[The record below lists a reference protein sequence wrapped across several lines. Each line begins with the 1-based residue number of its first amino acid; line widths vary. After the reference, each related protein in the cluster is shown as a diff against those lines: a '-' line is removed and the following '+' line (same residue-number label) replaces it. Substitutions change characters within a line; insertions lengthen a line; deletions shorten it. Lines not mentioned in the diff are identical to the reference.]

1 MNDKVTLQ
9 DLAVELAK
17 RHQLEGADA
26 ESFIKMFFTLI
37 EDGLAADKY
46 VKIKGLGAFKLTE
59 VDSRESIDVNT
70 GKRIEIQSY
79 TKVSFTPDAAM
90 KNLINRPFSHFE
102 PVILNEGTTM
112 EAMEAGLQPEEADME
127 DADESEAAGED
138 IEVAE
143 VTEDTEQTSVAEEE
157 QSEPTESAE
166 PEETAA
172 AETVSVAPVV
182 LPTEESAVP
191 VASVD
196 AEPVAETAE
205 SVVSAESE
213 DTEAEKPA
221 EPIETPESLEQTE
234 TLSPESVES
243 QGVAEVEPKSVELM
257 DTPETADK
265 KTDTVI
271 ADESESA
278 EPVVEKTVE
287 TTVLNHTKV
296 PQEQKRPFC
305 YPWCMIAAILLIGV
319 LVGGVACWILMSGR
333 RYIPENIYRKIM
345 AQEEMLGQHTS
356 GEKPAVGFQQPAVDT
371 TLVTAQE
378 TDTVNNPVEQQ
389 ETAVQQT
396 PRIENKEKQQS
407 ETTVIKPVASE
418 KTSVA
423 EKNRQ
428 VGAATTKVETL
439 ADTVEYTITGTKASH
454 TIQPGESM
462 VKLAARFYGNK
473 KLWPYIARYNRE
485 NIKNA
490 NNVPV
495 GTVVKIPE
503 LKPRND

>member
-112 EAMEAGLQPEEADME
+112 EAMEAGLQPEEADTE
-127 DADESEAAGED
+127 DADESEATGED
-138 IEVAE
+138 IEVPE

-157 QSEPTESAE
+157 QSEPTESVE

-182 LPTEESAVP
+182 LPTEEPAIP

-196 AEPVAETAE
+196 AEPVAEATE
-205 SVVSAESE
+205 SVVPVESE
-213 DTEAEKPA
+213 ETRDEKPVG
-221 EPIETPESLEQTE
+221 PIETPESLEQTE

-243 QGVAEVEPKSVELM
+243 QGVAEVVEPM

-265 KTDTVI
+265 ETDTVI

-278 EPVVEKTVE
+278 EPIVEKTVE
-287 TTVLNHTKV
+287 TTVLNHTEV

-345 AQEEMLGQHTS
+345 AQEEMLGQHPS

-389 ETAVQQT
+389 ETVVQQT
-396 PRIENKEKQQS
+396 PRIENKEKRQS

-423 EKNRQ
+423 EKNKQ
-428 VGAATTKVETL
+428 GGAATTKVETL

>member
-112 EAMEAGLQPEEADME
+112 EAMEAGLQPEEADLE

-138 IEVAE
+138 IEVPEA
-143 VTEDTEQTSVAEEE
+143 TGQASAGEEE
-157 QSEPTESAE
+157 QSEQDEPAESEKAIIEEEESA
-166 PEETAA
+166 
-172 AETVSVAPVV
+172 APVA
-182 LPTEESAVP
+182 LPTEEPTVP

-196 AEPVAETAE
+196 AGPVTETAE

-213 DTEAEKPA
+213 DTEVEKPT
-221 EPIETPESLEQTE
+221 EPIETAESLEQTD
-234 TLSPESVES
+234 TLSQGTAEIGPEV
-243 QGVAEVEPKSVELM
+243 VEPM
-257 DTPETADK
+257 NTPEIADEE
-265 KTDTVI
+265 TNAVT
-271 ADESESA
+271 ADESENA
-278 EPVVEKTVE
+278 EPSVEKPVE
-287 TTVLNHTKV
+287 TTVSNPV
-296 PQEQKRPFC
+296 EVSQEQKRPFC

-319 LVGGVACWILMSGR
+319 LVGGAACWILMSGR

-345 AQEEMLGQHTS
+345 AQEEMLEQRSS
-356 GEKPAVGFQQPAVDT
+356 GEKPAAGFQQLAADT
-371 TLVTAQE
+371 TLVAAQE
-378 TDTVNNPVEQQ
+378 TDTLNNPVEQQ
-389 ETAVQQT
+389 ETAIQQT
-396 PRIENKEKQQS
+396 ARIENKIKTES
-407 ETTVIKPVASE
+407 ETTGIKPVAPE
-418 KTSVA
+418 KTSAA
-423 EKNRQ
+423 EKNKQ
-428 VGAATTKVETL
+428 GSTATTKVETL

-490 NNVPV
+490 NNVPI

-503 LKPRND
+503 LKPRNN

>member
-138 IEVAE
+138 SEVPEA
-143 VTEDTEQTSVAEEE
+143 TEQASTGEEE
-157 QSEPTESAE
+157 QSEQDEPAESEKAIIEEEESA
-166 PEETAA
+166 
-172 AETVSVAPVV
+172 APVA
-182 LPTEESAVP
+182 LPTEDPAVP

-196 AEPVAETAE
+196 AGPVTD
-205 SVVSAESE
+205 SAESE

-221 EPIETPESLEQTE
+221 EPIETAKSLEQTE
-234 TLSPESVES
+234 TLSPEPAEP
-243 QGVAEVEPKSVELM
+243 QGTAEIGPEVVEPM
-257 DTPETADK
+257 NTPETGDEETNAV
-265 KTDTVI
+265 T
-271 ADESESA
+271 ADESENA
-278 EPVVEKTVE
+278 EPSVEKPVE
-287 TTVLNHTKV
+287 TTVSNHV
-296 PQEQKRPFC
+296 EVSQEQKRPFC

-319 LVGGVACWILMSGR
+319 LVGGAACWILMSGR

-345 AQEEMLGQHTS
+345 AQEEMLEQRS
-356 GEKPAVGFQQPAVDT
+356 SDEKPAAGFQQLAADT

-389 ETAVQQT
+389 ETAIQQT
-396 PRIENKEKQQS
+396 ARIENKKKTES
-407 ETTVIKPVASE
+407 ETTGIKSVAPE
-418 KTSVA
+418 KTSAA
-423 EKNRQ
+423 EKNKQ
-428 VGAATTKVETL
+428 GSTATTKVETL

-503 LKPRND
+503 LKPRNN

>member
-138 IEVAE
+138 SEVPEVAE
-143 VTEDTEQTSVAEEE
+143 DTKQTSAGEEE
-157 QSEPTESAE
+157 QSESTESAE
-166 PEETAA
+166 PEEAAA
-172 AETVSVAPVV
+172 AETVSVAPIV
-182 LPTEESAVP
+182 LPTEESAIP

-196 AEPVAETAE
+196 AEPVAEATE
-205 SVVSAESE
+205 SVVPVESE
-213 DTEAEKPA
+213 ETRDEKPV
-221 EPIETPESLEQTE
+221 EPIETAESSEQTE
-234 TLSPESVES
+234 TLSSESVES
-243 QGVAEVEPKSVELM
+243 QGVAEVVEPM
-257 DTPETADK
+257 DTPETAVK
-265 KTDTVI
+265 ETDTVI
-271 ADESESA
+271 ADESEST
-278 EPVVEKTVE
+278 ESIVEKTVE
-287 TTVLNHTKV
+287 TTALNHTEV

-345 AQEEMLGQHTS
+345 AQEEMLGQHPS
-356 GEKPAVGFQQPAVDT
+356 GEKPAAGFQQPAADT

-389 ETAVQQT
+389 ETVVQQT

-407 ETTVIKPVASE
+407 ETTVIKPVAPE

-423 EKNRQ
+423 EKNKQ
-428 VGAATTKVETL
+428 GGAATTKVETL

>member
-138 IEVAE
+138 IEVPEA
-143 VTEDTEQTSVAEEE
+143 TEQVSTGEEE
-157 QSEPTESAE
+157 QSEQDEPAE
-166 PEETAA
+166 LEETVAT
-172 AETVSVAPVV
+172 ETISVAPVA
-182 LPTEESAVP
+182 LPTEELAVP

-196 AEPVAETAE
+196 AGPVTETAE

-213 DTEAEKPA
+213 DAEVEKPA
-221 EPIETPESLEQTE
+221 EPIETAESLEQTD
-234 TLSPESVES
+234 TLSQGTAEIGPEV
-243 QGVAEVEPKSVELM
+243 VEPM
-257 DTPETADK
+257 NTPETADEE
-265 KTDTVI
+265 TNAVT
-271 ADESESA
+271 ADESENA
-278 EPVVEKTVE
+278 EPSVEKPVE
-287 TTVLNHTKV
+287 TTVSNHV
-296 PQEQKRPFC
+296 EVSQEQKRPFC

-319 LVGGVACWILMSGR
+319 LVGGAACWILMSGR

-345 AQEEMLGQHTS
+345 AQEEMLEQRSS
-356 GEKPAVGFQQPAVDT
+356 GEKPAAGFQQPAADT

-389 ETAVQQT
+389 ETAIQQT
-396 PRIENKEKQQS
+396 ARIENKKKTES
-407 ETTVIKPVASE
+407 ETTGIKPVAPE
-418 KTSVA
+418 KTSAA
-423 EKNRQ
+423 EKNKQ
-428 VGAATTKVETL
+428 GSTATTKVETL

-503 LKPRND
+503 LKPRNN

>member
-112 EAMEAGLQPEEADME
+112 EAMEAGLQPEEADTE

-138 IEVAE
+138 IEVPE
-143 VTEDTEQTSVAEEE
+143 VAEDTEQTSAGEEE
-157 QSEPTESAE
+157 QSEPAESAE
-166 PEETAA
+166 PEEAAA

-182 LPTEESAVP
+182 LPTEEPAIP

-196 AEPVAETAE
+196 AEPVAEATE
-205 SVVSAESE
+205 SVVSVESE
-213 DTEAEKPA
+213 ETRDEKPVG
-221 EPIETPESLEQTE
+221 PIETAESLEQTE

-243 QGVAEVEPKSVELM
+243 QGVAEVVEPM

-265 KTDTVI
+265 ETDTVI

-278 EPVVEKTVE
+278 EPIVEKTVE
-287 TTVLNHTKV
+287 TTVLNHTEV

-345 AQEEMLGQHTS
+345 AQEEMLGQHPS

-389 ETAVQQT
+389 ETVVQQT
-396 PRIENKEKQQS
+396 PRIENKEKRQS

-423 EKNRQ
+423 EKNKQ
-428 VGAATTKVETL
+428 GGAATTKVETL

>member
-17 RHQLEGADA
+17 CHQLEGADA

-79 TKVSFTPDAAM
+79 TKVSFTPDATM

-112 EAMEAGLQPEEADME
+112 EAMEAGLQPEEVDME

-138 IEVAE
+138 IEVLEA
-143 VTEDTEQTSVAEEE
+143 TGQASTGEEE
-157 QSEPTESAE
+157 QSEQDEPTESE
-166 PEETAA
+166 KTIIEEEESA
-172 AETVSVAPVV
+172 APVV
-182 LPTEESAVP
+182 LPTEE
-191 VASVD
+191 
-196 AEPVAETAE
+196 
-205 SVVSAESE
+205 
-213 DTEAEKPA
+213 PA
-221 EPIETPESLEQTE
+221 EP
-234 TLSPESVES
+234 
-243 QGVAEVEPKSVELM
+243 QGTAEVGPEVVEPM
-257 DTPETADK
+257 NTPETADEE
-265 KTDTVI
+265 TNTVT
-271 ADESESA
+271 ADESENA
-278 EPVVEKTVE
+278 ESSVEKPVE
-287 TTVLNHTKV
+287 TTVSNHV
-296 PQEQKRPFC
+296 EVSQEQKRPFC

-319 LVGGVACWILMSGR
+319 LVGGTACWILMSGR

-345 AQEEMLGQHTS
+345 AQEEMLEQHSSS
-356 GEKPAVGFQQPAVDT
+356 GEKPATGFQQLTADT
-371 TLVTAQE
+371 TLVTAYE
-378 TDTVNNPVEQQ
+378 TDTVNNPVKQQ
-389 ETAVQQT
+389 ETAIQQT
-396 PRIENKEKQQS
+396 PRIENKKKLES
-407 ETTVIKPVASE
+407 ETTGIKPVAPE
-418 KTSVA
+418 KTSAA
-423 EKNRQ
+423 EKNKQ
-428 VGAATTKVETL
+428 GSTATTKVETL

-503 LKPRND
+503 LKPRNN

>member
-138 IEVAE
+138 IEVPEA
-143 VTEDTEQTSVAEEE
+143 TGQASTGEEE
-157 QSEPTESAE
+157 QSEQDEPAESEKAIIEEEESA
-166 PEETAA
+166 
-172 AETVSVAPVV
+172 APVA
-182 LPTEESAVP
+182 LPTEDPAVP

-196 AEPVAETAE
+196 ARPVTDSAE

-213 DTEAEKPA
+213 DTEVEKPA
-221 EPIETPESLEQTE
+221 EPIETAESLEQTD
-234 TLSPESVES
+234 TLSQGTAEIGPEV
-243 QGVAEVEPKSVELM
+243 VEPM
-257 DTPETADK
+257 NTPETADEE
-265 KTDTVI
+265 TNAVT
-271 ADESESA
+271 ADESENA
-278 EPVVEKTVE
+278 EPSVEKPVE
-287 TTVLNHTKV
+287 TTVSNQV
-296 PQEQKRPFC
+296 EVSQEQKRPFC

-319 LVGGVACWILMSGR
+319 LVGGAACWILMSGR

-345 AQEEMLGQHTS
+345 AQEEMLEQRSS
-356 GEKPAVGFQQPAVDT
+356 GEKPAAGFQQPAADT

-389 ETAVQQT
+389 ETAIQSAS
-396 PRIENKEKQQS
+396 RIENKKKTES
-407 ETTVIKPVASE
+407 ETTGIKSVAPE
-418 KTSVA
+418 KTSAA
-423 EKNRQ
+423 EKNKQ
-428 VGAATTKVETL
+428 GSTATTKVETL

-490 NNVPV
+490 NNVPI

-503 LKPRND
+503 LKPRNN

>member
-79 TKVSFTPDAAM
+79 TKVTFTPDAAM

-112 EAMEAGLQPEEADME
+112 EAMEAGLQPEEADLE

-138 IEVAE
+138 SEVPEA
-143 VTEDTEQTSVAEEE
+143 TEQASAGEEE
-157 QSEPTESAE
+157 QSEQDEPAESEKAIIEEEESA
-166 PEETAA
+166 
-172 AETVSVAPVV
+172 APVA
-182 LPTEESAVP
+182 LPTEEPVVP

-196 AEPVAETAE
+196 AGPVTETAE

-221 EPIETPESLEQTE
+221 EPIETAESLEQTD
-234 TLSPESVES
+234 TLSQGTAEIGPEV
-243 QGVAEVEPKSVELM
+243 VEPM
-257 DTPETADK
+257 NTPETADEE
-265 KTDTVI
+265 TNAVT
-271 ADESESA
+271 ADESENA
-278 EPVVEKTVE
+278 EPSVEKPVE
-287 TTVLNHTKV
+287 TTVSNHV
-296 PQEQKRPFC
+296 EVSQEQKRPFC

-319 LVGGVACWILMSGR
+319 LVGGAACWILMSGR

-345 AQEEMLGQHTS
+345 AQEEMLEQRS
-356 GEKPAVGFQQPAVDT
+356 SDEKPAAGFQQLSADT

-389 ETAVQQT
+389 ETAIQQT
-396 PRIENKEKQQS
+396 ARIENKKKTES
-407 ETTVIKPVASE
+407 ETTGIKSVAPE
-418 KTSVA
+418 KTSAA
-423 EKNRQ
+423 EKNKQ
-428 VGAATTKVETL
+428 GSTATTKVETL

-503 LKPRND
+503 LKPRNN

>member
-26 ESFIKMFFTLI
+26 ESFIRMFFTLI

-138 IEVAE
+138 IEVPEA
-143 VTEDTEQTSVAEEE
+143 TGQASTGEEE
-157 QSEPTESAE
+157 QSEQDEPAESEKAIIEEEESA
-166 PEETAA
+166 
-172 AETVSVAPVV
+172 APVA
-182 LPTEESAVP
+182 LPTEEPTVP

-196 AEPVAETAE
+196 AGPVTETAE

-213 DTEAEKPA
+213 DTEVEKPA
-221 EPIETPESLEQTE
+221 EPIETAESLEQTD
-234 TLSPESVES
+234 TLSQGTAEIGPEV
-243 QGVAEVEPKSVELM
+243 VEPM
-257 DTPETADK
+257 NTPETADEE
-265 KTDTVI
+265 TNAVA
-271 ADESESA
+271 ADESENA
-278 EPVVEKTVE
+278 EPSVEKSVE
-287 TTVLNHTKV
+287 TTVSNQV
-296 PQEQKRPFC
+296 EVSQEQKRPFC

-319 LVGGVACWILMSGR
+319 LVGGAACWILMSGR

-345 AQEEMLGQHTS
+345 AQEEMLEQRSS
-356 GEKPAVGFQQPAVDT
+356 GEKPAAGFQQLAADT

-378 TDTVNNPVEQQ
+378 TDTLNNPVEQQ
-389 ETAVQQT
+389 ETAIQQT
-396 PRIENKEKQQS
+396 ARIENKKKTES
-407 ETTVIKPVASE
+407 ETTGIKSVAPE
-418 KTSVA
+418 KTSAA
-423 EKNRQ
+423 EKNKQ
-428 VGAATTKVETL
+428 GSTATTKVETL

-490 NNVPV
+490 NNVPI

-503 LKPRND
+503 LKPRNN

>member
-26 ESFIKMFFTLI
+26 ESFIRMFFTLI

-112 EAMEAGLQPEEADME
+112 EAMEAGLQPEEADLE

-138 IEVAE
+138 IEVPEA
-143 VTEDTEQTSVAEEE
+143 TGQASTGEEE
-157 QSEPTESAE
+157 QSEQDESAE
-166 PEETAA
+166 LEETVAT
-172 AETVSVAPVV
+172 ETISVAPVA
-182 LPTEESAVP
+182 LPTEELAVP

-196 AEPVAETAE
+196 AGPVTETAE

-213 DTEAEKPA
+213 DAEVEKPA
-221 EPIETPESLEQTE
+221 EPIETAESLEQTD
-234 TLSPESVES
+234 TLSQGTAEIGPEV
-243 QGVAEVEPKSVELM
+243 VEPM
-257 DTPETADK
+257 NTPETADEE
-265 KTDTVI
+265 TNAVT
-271 ADESESA
+271 ADESENA
-278 EPVVEKTVE
+278 EPSVEKPVE
-287 TTVLNHTKV
+287 TTVSNQV
-296 PQEQKRPFC
+296 EVSQEQKRPFC

-319 LVGGVACWILMSGR
+319 LVGGAACWILMSGR

-345 AQEEMLGQHTS
+345 AQEEMLEQRSS
-356 GEKPAVGFQQPAVDT
+356 GEKPAAGFQQLAADT

-389 ETAVQQT
+389 ETAIQQT
-396 PRIENKEKQQS
+396 ARIENKKKTES
-407 ETTVIKPVASE
+407 ETTGIKSVAPE
-418 KTSVA
+418 KTSAA
-423 EKNRQ
+423 EKNKQ
-428 VGAATTKVETL
+428 GSTATTKVETL

-503 LKPRND
+503 LKPRNN

>member
-112 EAMEAGLQPEEADME
+112 EAMEAGLQPEEADTE
-127 DADESEAAGED
+127 DADESEATGED
-138 IEVAE
+138 IEVPE
-143 VTEDTEQTSVAEEE
+143 VAEDTEQTSAGKEE
-157 QSEPTESAE
+157 QPGPAESAE
-166 PEETAA
+166 PEETSA
-172 AETVSVAPVV
+172 AETASVAPVV
-182 LPTEESAVP
+182 LPTEEPAIP

-196 AEPVAETAE
+196 AEPVAEATE
-205 SVVSAESE
+205 SVVPVESE
-213 DTEAEKPA
+213 ETRDEKPV
-221 EPIETPESLEQTE
+221 EPIETAESLEQTE

-243 QGVAEVEPKSVELM
+243 QEVAKVEPKSVELM
-257 DTPETADK
+257 DTPEAADK
-265 KTDTVI
+265 ETDTVI
-271 ADESESA
+271 ADESEST

-287 TTVLNHTKV
+287 TTVFHTEV

-345 AQEEMLGQHTS
+345 AQEEMLGQHPS
-356 GEKPAVGFQQPAVDT
+356 GEKSAVGFQQPAADT

-407 ETTVIKPVASE
+407 ETTVIKPVAPE

-423 EKNRQ
+423 EKNKQ
-428 VGAATTKVETL
+428 GGAATTKVETL

>member
-9 DLAVELAK
+9 DLAGELAK

-37 EDGLAADKY
+37 EDGLATDKY

-112 EAMEAGLQPEEADME
+112 EAMEAGLQPEEVDME
-127 DADESEAAGED
+127 DADESEATGED
-138 IEVAE
+138 VEVPE
-143 VTEDTEQTSVAEEE
+143 VTEDTELTSAAEKE
-157 QSEPTESAE
+157 QPEQPESAE
-166 PEETAA
+166 TVAAVEE
-172 AETVSVAPVV
+172 PVV
-182 LPTEESAVP
+182 PVALPTEESVVSDELA
-191 VASVD
+191 D
-196 AEPVAETAE
+196 AEPEAEVAEPL
-205 SVVSAESE
+205 VSAESE
-213 DTEAEKPA
+213 ETEVEQPA
-221 EPIETPESLEQTE
+221 EPVEPSEPIVSQSTEQ
-234 TLSPESVES
+234 VEP
-243 QGVAEVEPKSVELM
+243 QRPKEVEPEAVGLM
-257 DTPETADK
+257 ETA
-265 KTDTVI
+265 I
-271 ADESESA
+271 
-278 EPVVEKTVE
+278 P
-287 TTVLNHTKV
+287 NHTEV
-296 PQEQKRPFC
+296 IEERKRPFC

-319 LVGGVACWILMSGR
+319 LVGGAACWILMSGR

-345 AQEEMLGQHTS
+345 AQEEVLGQHPS
-356 GEKPAVGFQQPAVDT
+356 GEKPAATFQKTAADT
-371 TLVTAQE
+371 TLVTVQD
-378 TDTVNNPVEQQ
+378 TDTVLNPVEKK
-389 ETAVQQT
+389 ETAIQQA
-396 PRIENKEKQQS
+396 PRIENKEKQQPEATVAKS
-407 ETTVIKPVASE
+407 AASQNTPIAKKNETK
-418 KTSVA
+418 
-423 EKNRQ
+423 
-428 VGAATTKVETL
+428 TKVETL

-485 NIKNA
+485 HIKNA

-503 LKPRND
+503 LKPRNN

>member
-112 EAMEAGLQPEEADME
+112 EAMEAGLQPEEADTE
-127 DADESEAAGED
+127 DADESEATGED
-138 IEVAE
+138 IEVPE
-143 VTEDTEQTSVAEEE
+143 VAEDTEQTSAGEEE

-166 PEETAA
+166 PEEVAA
-172 AETVSVAPVV
+172 AETVSVAPIV
-182 LPTEESAVP
+182 LPTEESAIP

-196 AEPVAETAE
+196 AGLVAEAAE
-205 SVVSAESE
+205 SVVPVESE
-213 DTEAEKPA
+213 ETRDEKPVG
-221 EPIETPESLEQTE
+221 PIETPESLEQTE

-243 QGVAEVEPKSVELM
+243 QGVAEVEPKSVKPM

-265 KTDTVI
+265 ETDTVI
-271 ADESESA
+271 ADESESI
-278 EPVVEKTVE
+278 EPIVEKTVE
-287 TTVLNHTKV
+287 TTVLNHTEV

-345 AQEEMLGQHTS
+345 AQEEMLGQHPS

-389 ETAVQQT
+389 ETVVQQT

-423 EKNRQ
+423 EKNKQ
-428 VGAATTKVETL
+428 GGAATTKVETL

>member
-26 ESFIKMFFTLI
+26 ESFIRMFFTLI

-138 IEVAE
+138 IEVPEA
-143 VTEDTEQTSVAEEE
+143 TGQASTGEEE
-157 QSEPTESAE
+157 QSEQDEPAESEKAIIEKEESA
-166 PEETAA
+166 
-172 AETVSVAPVV
+172 APVA
-182 LPTEESAVP
+182 LPTEEPTVP

-196 AEPVAETAE
+196 AGPVTETAE
-205 SVVSAESE
+205 SVVSVESE

-221 EPIETPESLEQTE
+221 EPIETAESLEQTD
-234 TLSPESVES
+234 TLSPEP
-243 QGVAEVEPKSVELM
+243 VEPQGTAEIGPEVVEPM
-257 DTPETADK
+257 NTPETADEE
-265 KTDTVI
+265 TNTVT
-271 ADESESA
+271 ADESENA
-278 EPVVEKTVE
+278 EPTVEKPVE
-287 TTVLNHTKV
+287 TTVSNHV
-296 PQEQKRPFC
+296 EVSQEQKRPFC
-305 YPWCMIAAILLIGV
+305 YPWCMIAASLLIGV
-319 LVGGVACWILMSGR
+319 LVGGAACWILMSGR

-345 AQEEMLGQHTS
+345 AQEEMLEQRSS
-356 GEKPAVGFQQPAVDT
+356 GEKPAAGFQQLAADT

-389 ETAVQQT
+389 ETAIQQT
-396 PRIENKEKQQS
+396 ARIENKKKTES
-407 ETTVIKPVASE
+407 ETTGIKSVAPE

-423 EKNRQ
+423 EKNKQ
-428 VGAATTKVETL
+428 GSTATTKVETL

-503 LKPRND
+503 LKPRNN

>member
-112 EAMEAGLQPEEADME
+112 EAMEAGLQPEEVDME
-127 DADESEAAGED
+127 DADESEAAGEN
-138 IEVAE
+138 IEVLEA
-143 VTEDTEQTSVAEEE
+143 TGQASTGEEE
-157 QSEPTESAE
+157 QSEQDEPTESE
-166 PEETAA
+166 KTIIEEEESA
-172 AETVSVAPVV
+172 APVV
-182 LPTEESAVP
+182 LLTEE
-191 VASVD
+191 
-196 AEPVAETAE
+196 
-205 SVVSAESE
+205 
-213 DTEAEKPA
+213 PA
-221 EPIETPESLEQTE
+221 EP
-234 TLSPESVES
+234 
-243 QGVAEVEPKSVELM
+243 QGTAEVGPEVVEPM
-257 DTPETADK
+257 NTPETADEE
-265 KTDTVI
+265 TNTVI
-271 ADESESA
+271 ADESENA
-278 EPVVEKTVE
+278 EPSVEKPVE
-287 TTVLNHTKV
+287 TTVSNHV
-296 PQEQKRPFC
+296 EVSQEQKRPFC

-319 LVGGVACWILMSGR
+319 LVGGTACWILMSGR

-345 AQEEMLGQHTS
+345 AQEEMLEQHSSS
-356 GEKPAVGFQQPAVDT
+356 GEKPATGFQQLTADT
-371 TLVTAQE
+371 TLVTAYE
-378 TDTVNNPVEQQ
+378 TDTVNNPVKQQ
-389 ETAVQQT
+389 ETAIQQT
-396 PRIENKEKQQS
+396 PRIENKEKTES
-407 ETTVIKPVASE
+407 ETTGIKPVAPE
-418 KTSVA
+418 KTSAA
-423 EKNRQ
+423 EKNKQ
-428 VGAATTKVETL
+428 GSTATTKVETL

-503 LKPRND
+503 LKPRNN

>member
-138 IEVAE
+138 IEVPEA
-143 VTEDTEQTSVAEEE
+143 TEQASAGEEE
-157 QSEPTESAE
+157 QSEQDEPAE
-166 PEETAA
+166 PEETVA
-172 AETVSVAPVV
+172 AETISVAPVV

-196 AEPVAETAE
+196 AGPVTETAE

-221 EPIETPESLEQTE
+221 EPIETAESLEQTE
-234 TLSPESVES
+234 TLSPEPAADP
-243 QGVAEVEPKSVELM
+243 QGAAEVVEPM
-257 DTPETADK
+257 NTPETADEE
-265 KTDTVI
+265 TNAVT
-271 ADESESA
+271 ADESENA
-278 EPVVEKTVE
+278 EPSVEKPVE
-287 TTVLNHTKV
+287 TTVSNHV
-296 PQEQKRPFC
+296 EVSQEQKRPFC

-319 LVGGVACWILMSGR
+319 LVGGAACWILMSGR

-345 AQEEMLGQHTS
+345 AQEEMLEQRSS
-356 GEKPAVGFQQPAVDT
+356 GEKPAAGFQQPAADT

-378 TDTVNNPVEQQ
+378 TDTVNNQVEQQ
-389 ETAVQQT
+389 EIPIQSAS
-396 PRIENKEKQQS
+396 RIENKKKTES
-407 ETTVIKPVASE
+407 ETTGMKPVAPE

-423 EKNRQ
+423 EKNKQ
-428 VGAATTKVETL
+428 GGTATTKVETL

-503 LKPRND
+503 LKPRNN

>member
-112 EAMEAGLQPEEADME
+112 EAMEAGLQPEEADTE
-127 DADESEAAGED
+127 DADESEATGED
-138 IEVAE
+138 IEVPE
-143 VTEDTEQTSVAEEE
+143 VAEDTEQTSAGEEE
-157 QSEPTESAE
+157 QSEPAESAE
-166 PEETAA
+166 PEKTAA

-221 EPIETPESLEQTE
+221 EPIETAEALEQTE

-243 QGVAEVEPKSVELM
+243 QGVAEAVEPM

-265 KTDTVI
+265 ETDTVI

-287 TTVLNHTKV
+287 TTVLNHTEV

-345 AQEEMLGQHTS
+345 AQEEMLGQHPS

-389 ETAVQQT
+389 ETVVQQT

-423 EKNRQ
+423 EKNKQ
-428 VGAATTKVETL
+428 GGAATTKVETL

>member
-112 EAMEAGLQPEEADME
+112 EAMEAGLQPEEADTE
-127 DADESEAAGED
+127 DADESEATGED
-138 IEVAE
+138 IEVPE
-143 VTEDTEQTSVAEEE
+143 VAEDTEQTSAGEEE
-157 QSEPTESAE
+157 QSEPAESAE
-166 PEETAA
+166 PEKTAA

-182 LPTEESAVP
+182 LPTEESAIP

-196 AEPVAETAE
+196 AEPVAEATE
-205 SVVSAESE
+205 SVVPVESE
-213 DTEAEKPA
+213 ETRDEKPVG
-221 EPIETPESLEQTE
+221 PIETAESLEQTE

-243 QGVAEVEPKSVELM
+243 QGVAEVVEPM
-257 DTPETADK
+257 DTPKTADK
-265 KTDTVI
+265 ETDTVI
-271 ADESESA
+271 ADESEST
-278 EPVVEKTVE
+278 EPIVEKTVE
-287 TTVLNHTKV
+287 TTVLNHTEV

-345 AQEEMLGQHTS
+345 AQEEMLGQHPF
-356 GEKPAVGFQQPAVDT
+356 GEKPAAGFQQPAADT

-389 ETAVQQT
+389 ETVVQ
-396 PRIENKEKQQS
+396 PASRIENKEKQQS
-407 ETTVIKPVASE
+407 ETTVIKPVAPE

-423 EKNRQ
+423 EKNKQ
-428 VGAATTKVETL
+428 GGAATTKVETL

>member
-112 EAMEAGLQPEEADME
+112 EAMEAGLQPEEADLE

-138 IEVAE
+138 IEVPEA
-143 VTEDTEQTSVAEEE
+143 TGQASTGEEE
-157 QSEPTESAE
+157 QSEQDESAE
-166 PEETAA
+166 LEETVVT
-172 AETVSVAPVV
+172 ETISVAPVA
-182 LPTEESAVP
+182 LPTEELAVP

-196 AEPVAETAE
+196 AGPVTETAE

-213 DTEAEKPA
+213 DAEVEKPA
-221 EPIETPESLEQTE
+221 EPIETAESLEQTD
-234 TLSPESVES
+234 TLSQGTAEIGPEV
-243 QGVAEVEPKSVELM
+243 VEPM
-257 DTPETADK
+257 NTPETADEE
-265 KTDTVI
+265 TNAVT
-271 ADESESA
+271 ADESENA
-278 EPVVEKTVE
+278 ETSVEKPVE
-287 TTVLNHTKV
+287 TTVSNHV
-296 PQEQKRPFC
+296 EVSQEQKRPFC

-319 LVGGVACWILMSGR
+319 LVGGAACWILMSGR

-345 AQEEMLGQHTS
+345 AQEEMLEQHSSS
-356 GEKPAVGFQQPAVDT
+356 GEKPAAGFQQPAADT

-378 TDTVNNPVEQQ
+378 TDTLNNPVEQQ
-389 ETAVQQT
+389 ETAIQQT
-396 PRIENKEKQQS
+396 ARIENKIKTES
-407 ETTVIKPVASE
+407 ETTGIKPVAPE
-418 KTSVA
+418 KTSAA
-423 EKNRQ
+423 EKNKQ
-428 VGAATTKVETL
+428 GSTATTKVETL

-503 LKPRND
+503 LKPRNN

>member
-112 EAMEAGLQPEEADME
+112 EAMEAGLQPEEADLE

-138 IEVAE
+138 IEVPEA
-143 VTEDTEQTSVAEEE
+143 TGQASTGEEE
-157 QSEPTESAE
+157 QSEQDESAE
-166 PEETAA
+166 LEETVVT
-172 AETVSVAPVV
+172 ETISVAPVA
-182 LPTEESAVP
+182 LPTEELAVP

-196 AEPVAETAE
+196 AGPVTETAE

-213 DTEAEKPA
+213 DAEVEKPA
-221 EPIETPESLEQTE
+221 EPIETAESLEQTD
-234 TLSPESVES
+234 TLSQGTAEIGPEV
-243 QGVAEVEPKSVELM
+243 VEPM
-257 DTPETADK
+257 NTPETADEE
-265 KTDTVI
+265 TNAVT
-271 ADESESA
+271 ADESENA
-278 EPVVEKTVE
+278 ETSVEKPVE
-287 TTVLNHTKV
+287 TTVSNHV
-296 PQEQKRPFC
+296 EVSQEQKRPFC

-319 LVGGVACWILMSGR
+319 LVGGAACWILMSGR

-345 AQEEMLGQHTS
+345 AQEEMLEQHSSS
-356 GEKPAVGFQQPAVDT
+356 GEKPAAGFQQPAADT

-378 TDTVNNPVEQQ
+378 TDTLNNPVEQQ
-389 ETAVQQT
+389 ETAIQQT
-396 PRIENKEKQQS
+396 ARIENKIKTES
-407 ETTVIKPVASE
+407 ETTGIKPVAPE

-423 EKNRQ
+423 EKNKQ
-428 VGAATTKVETL
+428 GGTATTKVETL

-503 LKPRND
+503 LKPRNN

>member
-138 IEVAE
+138 IEVPE

-172 AETVSVAPVV
+172 AETVSVAPIV

-196 AEPVAETAE
+196 AEPVAEATE
-205 SVVSAESE
+205 SVVPVESE
-213 DTEAEKPA
+213 ETRDEKPVG
-221 EPIETPESLEQTE
+221 PIETPESLEQTE

-243 QGVAEVEPKSVELM
+243 QGTAEVVEPM
-257 DTPETADK
+257 DTPETADEE
-265 KTDTVI
+265 TNTV
-271 ADESESA
+271 AVGASENAES
-278 EPVVEKTVE
+278 VVEKQQE
-287 TTVLNHTKV
+287 TTVLNHIEV

-345 AQEEMLGQHTS
+345 AQEEMLGQHPF
-356 GEKPAVGFQQPAVDT
+356 GEKPAAGFQQPAADT
-371 TLVTAQE
+371 MLVTAQE

-389 ETAVQQT
+389 ETVVQQT
-396 PRIENKEKQQS
+396 PRIENKEKRQS

-423 EKNRQ
+423 EKNKQ
-428 VGAATTKVETL
+428 GGAATTKVETL

>member
-112 EAMEAGLQPEEADME
+112 EAMEAGLQPEEADTE
-127 DADESEAAGED
+127 DADESEATGED

-143 VTEDTEQTSVAEEE
+143 VTEDTEQTSAGEEE
-157 QSEPTESAE
+157 QSEPAESAE
-166 PEETAA
+166 PEKTAA

-182 LPTEESAVP
+182 LPTEESAIP

-196 AEPVAETAE
+196 AEPVAEATE
-205 SVVSAESE
+205 SVVPVESE
-213 DTEAEKPA
+213 ETRDEKPVG
-221 EPIETPESLEQTE
+221 PIETAESLEQTE

-243 QGVAEVEPKSVELM
+243 QGVAEAVEPM

-265 KTDTVI
+265 EADTVI
-271 ADESESA
+271 ADESEST
-278 EPVVEKTVE
+278 EPIVEKTVE
-287 TTVLNHTKV
+287 TTVLNHTEI

-333 RYIPENIYRKIM
+333 RYIPENIYRRIM
-345 AQEEMLGQHTS
+345 AQEEMLGQYSS
-356 GEKPAVGFQQPAVDT
+356 GEKPAVGLQQPAVDT

-389 ETAVQQT
+389 ETVVQQT
-396 PRIENKEKQQS
+396 PRIENKEKRQS

-428 VGAATTKVETL
+428 GGAATTKVETL

>member
-26 ESFIKMFFTLI
+26 ESFIRMFFTLI

-138 IEVAE
+138 IEVPEA
-143 VTEDTEQTSVAEEE
+143 TEQVSTGEEE
-157 QSEPTESAE
+157 QSEQDEPAESEKAIIEEEESA
-166 PEETAA
+166 
-172 AETVSVAPVV
+172 APVA
-182 LPTEESAVP
+182 LPTEEPTVP

-196 AEPVAETAE
+196 AGPVTETAE

-213 DTEAEKPA
+213 DTEVEKPT
-221 EPIETPESLEQTE
+221 EPIETAESLEQTD
-234 TLSPESVES
+234 TLSQGTAEIGPEV
-243 QGVAEVEPKSVELM
+243 VEPM
-257 DTPETADK
+257 NTPEIADEE
-265 KTDTVI
+265 TNAVT
-271 ADESESA
+271 ADESENA
-278 EPVVEKTVE
+278 EPSVEKPVE
-287 TTVLNHTKV
+287 TTVSNPV
-296 PQEQKRPFC
+296 EVSQEQKRPFC

-319 LVGGVACWILMSGR
+319 LVGGAACWILMSGR

-345 AQEEMLGQHTS
+345 AQEEMLEQRSS
-356 GEKPAVGFQQPAVDT
+356 GEKHAAGFQQPAADT

-378 TDTVNNPVEQQ
+378 TDTLNNPVEQQ
-389 ETAVQQT
+389 ETAIQQT
-396 PRIENKEKQQS
+396 ARIENKKKTES
-407 ETTVIKPVASE
+407 ETTGIKSVAPE
-418 KTSVA
+418 KTSAA
-423 EKNRQ
+423 EKNKQ
-428 VGAATTKVETL
+428 GSTATTKVETL

-503 LKPRND
+503 LKPRNN

>member
-9 DLAVELAK
+9 DLASELAK

-90 KNLINRPFSHFE
+90 KSLINRPFSHFE

-112 EAMEAGLQPEEADME
+112 EAMEAGLQPEDTDAD
-127 DADESEAAGED
+127 DSDESEAAGED
-138 IEVAE
+138 IEMPE
-143 VTEDTEQTSVAEEE
+143 VTEDTGQANAAEQE
-157 QSEPTESAE
+157 QSEQP
-166 PEETAA
+166 ETAEM
-172 AETVSVAPVV
+172 ETAGEESVVAVV
-182 LPTEESAVP
+182 LPTEESVEPVELAGAEPETKAAEPLVP
-191 VASVD
+191 VESEETEEKS
-196 AEPVAETAE
+196 AEPMETVESSEQMASESAEQAE
-205 SVVSAESE
+205 SQEPVEAGPEVV
-213 DTEAEKPA
+213 KP
-221 EPIETPESLEQTE
+221 
-234 TLSPESVES
+234 
-243 QGVAEVEPKSVELM
+243 M
-257 DTPETADK
+257 DTPEAAEKETNTVTAG
-265 KTDTVI
+265 
-271 ADESESA
+271 ELGNA
-278 EPVVEKTVE
+278 EPVVEKPME
-287 TTVLNHTKV
+287 TAVPDHTEV
-296 PQEQKRPFC
+296 IQEQKRPFC

-333 RYIPENIYRKIM
+333 RYIPENIYRKII
-345 AQEEMLGQHTS
+345 AQEEMLEQQLTDK
-356 GEKPAVGFQQPAVDT
+356 KPAASFQKTVADT
-371 TLVTAQE
+371 ILVAAQE
-378 TDTVNNPVEQQ
+378 ADTVKNLVQKQNM
-389 ETAVQQT
+389 TIQQT
-396 PRIENKEKQQS
+396 PRIENEKKQQPG
-407 ETTVIKPVASE
+407 TAVTMQPAAPE
-418 KTSVA
+418 KKSVA

-428 VGAATTKVETL
+428 GGAATTKVETL
-439 ADTVEYTITGTKASH
+439 ADTVEYTIIGTKASH

-485 NIKNA
+485 HIKNA

-503 LKPRND
+503 LKPRNN

>member
-79 TKVSFTPDAAM
+79 TKVSFTPDTAM

-102 PVILNEGTTM
+102 PVILNEGTTT
-112 EAMEAGLQPEEADME
+112 EAMEAGLQPEEVDME
-127 DADESEAAGED
+127 DADESEAAGEN
-138 IEVAE
+138 IEVLEA
-143 VTEDTEQTSVAEEE
+143 TGQASTGEEE
-157 QSEPTESAE
+157 QLEQDEPTESE
-166 PEETAA
+166 KNIIEEEESA
-172 AETVSVAPVV
+172 APVV
-182 LPTEESAVP
+182 LPTEEL
-191 VASVD
+191 
-196 AEPVAETAE
+196 AEPQGTAE
-205 SVVSAESE
+205 VG
-213 DTEAEKPA
+213 
-221 EPIETPESLEQTE
+221 PE
-234 TLSPESVES
+234 V
-243 QGVAEVEPKSVELM
+243 VEPM
-257 DTPETADK
+257 NTPETADEE
-265 KTDTVI
+265 TNTVT
-271 ADESESA
+271 ADESENA
-278 EPVVEKTVE
+278 EPSVEKPVE
-287 TTVLNHTKV
+287 TTVSNHV
-296 PQEQKRPFC
+296 EVSQEQKRPFC

-319 LVGGVACWILMSGR
+319 LVGGTACWILMSGR

-345 AQEEMLGQHTS
+345 AQEEMLEQHSSS
-356 GEKPAVGFQQPAVDT
+356 GEKPATGFQQLTADT
-371 TLVTAQE
+371 TLVTAYE
-378 TDTVNNPVEQQ
+378 TDTVNNPVKQQ
-389 ETAVQQT
+389 ETAIQQT
-396 PRIENKEKQQS
+396 PRIENKEKTES
-407 ETTVIKPVASE
+407 ETTGIKPVAPE
-418 KTSVA
+418 KTSAA
-423 EKNRQ
+423 EKNKQ
-428 VGAATTKVETL
+428 GSTATTKVETL

-503 LKPRND
+503 LKPRNN

>member
-112 EAMEAGLQPEEADME
+112 EAMEAGLQPEEADTE
-127 DADESEAAGED
+127 DADESEATGED
-138 IEVAE
+138 IEVPE
-143 VTEDTEQTSVAEEE
+143 VAEDTEQTSAGEEE
-157 QSEPTESAE
+157 QPGPTESAE
-166 PEETAA
+166 PEETSA
-172 AETVSVAPVV
+172 AETASVAPVV
-182 LPTEESAVP
+182 LPTEEPAIP

-196 AEPVAETAE
+196 AEPVAEATE
-205 SVVSAESE
+205 SVVPVESE
-213 DTEAEKPA
+213 ETRDEKPV
-221 EPIETPESLEQTE
+221 EPIETAESLEQTE

-243 QGVAEVEPKSVELM
+243 QEVAKVEPKSVELM

-265 KTDTVI
+265 ETDTVI
-271 ADESESA
+271 ADESEST

-345 AQEEMLGQHTS
+345 AQEEMLGQHPS

-407 ETTVIKPVASE
+407 ETTVIKPVAPE

-423 EKNRQ
+423 EKNKQ
-428 VGAATTKVETL
+428 GGAATTKVETL

>member
-138 IEVAE
+138 SEVPEA
-143 VTEDTEQTSVAEEE
+143 TEQASAGEEE
-157 QSEPTESAE
+157 QSEQDEPAESEKAIIEEEESA
-166 PEETAA
+166 
-172 AETVSVAPVV
+172 APVA
-182 LPTEESAVP
+182 LPTEEPVVP

-196 AEPVAETAE
+196 AGPVTETAE

-221 EPIETPESLEQTE
+221 EPIETAESLEQTD
-234 TLSPESVES
+234 TLSPELAEP
-243 QGVAEVEPKSVELM
+243 QGTAEIGPEVVEPM
-257 DTPETADK
+257 NTPETADEE
-265 KTDTVI
+265 TNTVT
-271 ADESESA
+271 ADESENA
-278 EPVVEKTVE
+278 EPSVEKPVE
-287 TTVLNHTKV
+287 TTVSNQV
-296 PQEQKRPFC
+296 EVSQEQKRPFC

-319 LVGGVACWILMSGR
+319 LVGGAACWILMSGR

-345 AQEEMLGQHTS
+345 AQEEMLEQRSS
-356 GEKPAVGFQQPAVDT
+356 GEKPAAGFQQPAADT

-378 TDTVNNPVEQQ
+378 TDTVNNQVEQQ
-389 ETAVQQT
+389 ETAIQSAS
-396 PRIENKEKQQS
+396 RIENKKKTES
-407 ETTVIKPVASE
+407 ETTGIKPVAPE
-418 KTSVA
+418 KTSAA
-423 EKNRQ
+423 EKNKQ
-428 VGAATTKVETL
+428 GGTATTKVETL

-503 LKPRND
+503 LKPRNN

>member
-70 GKRIEIQSY
+70 GKRIEIQGY

-112 EAMEAGLQPEEADME
+112 EAMEAGLQPEEADTE
-127 DADESEAAGED
+127 DADESELAGED
-138 IEVAE
+138 IEMEEA
-143 VTEDTEQTSVAEEE
+143 TGQASAGEEE
-157 QSEPTESAE
+157 QSEQDEPAESEKTIIEEEESA
-166 PEETAA
+166 
-172 AETVSVAPVV
+172 APVV
-182 LPTEESAVP
+182 LLTEERAVP
-191 VASVD
+191 LASVD
-196 AEPVAETAE
+196 AGPVTEAAE
-205 SVVSAESE
+205 SVVSVESE
-213 DTEAEKPA
+213 DTEAKKPA
-221 EPIETPESLEQTE
+221 EPVETAESLEQTE
-234 TLSPESVES
+234 TLSPEPAEP
-243 QGVAEVEPKSVELM
+243 QETAEVGPEVMEPIN
-257 DTPETADK
+257 TPEAADEE
-265 KTDTVI
+265 TNTVI
-271 ADESESA
+271 ADESENA
-278 EPVVEKTVE
+278 EPSVEKPVE
-287 TTVLNHTKV
+287 TTVLNHTEV

-319 LVGGVACWILMSGR
+319 LVGGTACWILMSGR

-345 AQEEMLGQHTS
+345 EQEEMLGQHSS
-356 GEKPAVGFQQPAVDT
+356 GEKPAAGFQQPAADT
-371 TLVTAQE
+371 MLVTAKE
-378 TDTVNNPVEQQ
+378 ADTVNIPVKQQ
-389 ETAVQQT
+389 EAPIQQT
-396 PRIENKEKQQS
+396 PRIENKKKTES
-407 ETTVIKPVASE
+407 ETTGIKPAAPE
-418 KTSVA
+418 KTSAA
-423 EKNRQ
+423 EENKQ
-428 VGAATTKVETL
+428 GGTATTKVETL
-439 ADTVEYTITGTKASH
+439 ADTVEYTIIGTKASH

-503 LKPRND
+503 LKPRKN

>member
-112 EAMEAGLQPEEADME
+112 EAMEAGLQPEEADTE
-127 DADESEAAGED
+127 DADESEATGED
-138 IEVAE
+138 IEVPE
-143 VTEDTEQTSVAEEE
+143 VAEDTEQTSAGEEE
-157 QSEPTESAE
+157 QPGPAESAE
-166 PEETAA
+166 PEETSA
-172 AETVSVAPVV
+172 AETASVAPVV
-182 LPTEESAVP
+182 LPMEESAVP
-191 VASVD
+191 VSSVD
-196 AEPVAETAE
+196 AEPVAEATE
-205 SVVSAESE
+205 SVVSVESE
-213 DTEAEKPA
+213 ETRDEKPVG
-221 EPIETPESLEQTE
+221 PIETAESLEQTE

-243 QGVAEVEPKSVELM
+243 QGVAEVVEPM

-265 KTDTVI
+265 ETDTVI
-271 ADESESA
+271 ADESEST
-278 EPVVEKTVE
+278 EPIVEKTVE
-287 TTVLNHTKV
+287 TTVLNHTEV

-333 RYIPENIYRKIM
+333 RYIPENIYRKII
-345 AQEEMLGQHTS
+345 AQEEMLGQHSS

-407 ETTVIKPVASE
+407 ETTVIKPVAPE

-423 EKNRQ
+423 EKNKQ
-428 VGAATTKVETL
+428 GGAATTKVETL

>member
-138 IEVAE
+138 IEVPEA
-143 VTEDTEQTSVAEEE
+143 TEQASAGEEE
-157 QSEPTESAE
+157 QSEQDEPAE
-166 PEETAA
+166 PEETVA
-172 AETVSVAPVV
+172 AETISVAPVV

-196 AEPVAETAE
+196 AGPVTETAE

-221 EPIETPESLEQTE
+221 EPIETAESLEQTE
-234 TLSPESVES
+234 TLSPEPAADP
-243 QGVAEVEPKSVELM
+243 QGAAEVVEPM
-257 DTPETADK
+257 NTPETADEE
-265 KTDTVI
+265 TNAVT
-271 ADESESA
+271 ADESENA
-278 EPVVEKTVE
+278 EPSVEKPVE
-287 TTVLNHTKV
+287 TTVSNHV
-296 PQEQKRPFC
+296 EVSQEQKRPFC

-319 LVGGVACWILMSGR
+319 LVGGAACWILMSGR

-345 AQEEMLGQHTS
+345 AQEEMLEQRSS
-356 GEKPAVGFQQPAVDT
+356 GEKPAAGFQQPAADT

-378 TDTVNNPVEQQ
+378 TDTVNNQVEQQ
-389 ETAVQQT
+389 ETPIQSAS
-396 PRIENKEKQQS
+396 RIENKKKTES
-407 ETTVIKPVASE
+407 ETTGMKPVAPE

-423 EKNRQ
+423 EKNKQ
-428 VGAATTKVETL
+428 GGTATTKVETL

-503 LKPRND
+503 LKPRNN

>member
-127 DADESEAAGED
+127 DADESEATGED

-191 VASVD
+191 VAS
-196 AEPVAETAE
+196 
-205 SVVSAESE
+205 E

-221 EPIETPESLEQTE
+221 EPIETAEALEQTE

-243 QGVAEVEPKSVELM
+243 QEVAKVEPKSVELM

-296 PQEQKRPFC
+296 LQEQKRPFC

-356 GEKPAVGFQQPAVDT
+356 GEKPAAGFQQPAVDT

-407 ETTVIKPVASE
+407 ETTVIKPVAPE

-423 EKNRQ
+423 EKNKQ
-428 VGAATTKVETL
+428 GGAATTKVETL

>member
-112 EAMEAGLQPEEADME
+112 EAMEAGLQPEEVDME
-127 DADESEAAGED
+127 DADESEAAGEN
-138 IEVAE
+138 IEVLEA
-143 VTEDTEQTSVAEEE
+143 TGQASTGEEE
-157 QSEPTESAE
+157 QLEQDEPTESE
-166 PEETAA
+166 KNIIEEEESA
-172 AETVSVAPVV
+172 APVV
-182 LPTEESAVP
+182 LPTEE
-191 VASVD
+191 
-196 AEPVAETAE
+196 
-205 SVVSAESE
+205 
-213 DTEAEKPA
+213 PA
-221 EPIETPESLEQTE
+221 EP
-234 TLSPESVES
+234 
-243 QGVAEVEPKSVELM
+243 QGTAEVGPEVVEPM
-257 DTPETADK
+257 NTPETADEE
-265 KTDTVI
+265 TNTVI
-271 ADESESA
+271 ADESENA
-278 EPVVEKTVE
+278 EPSVEKPVE
-287 TTVLNHTKV
+287 TTVSNHV
-296 PQEQKRPFC
+296 EVSQEQKRPFC

-319 LVGGVACWILMSGR
+319 LVGGTACWILMSGR

-345 AQEEMLGQHTS
+345 AQEEMLEQHSSS
-356 GEKPAVGFQQPAVDT
+356 GEKPATGFQQLTADT
-371 TLVTAQE
+371 TLVTAYE
-378 TDTVNNPVEQQ
+378 TDTVNNPVKQQ
-389 ETAVQQT
+389 ETAIQQT
-396 PRIENKEKQQS
+396 PRIENKEKTES
-407 ETTVIKPVASE
+407 ETTGIKPVAPE
-418 KTSVA
+418 KTSAA
-423 EKNRQ
+423 EKNKQ
-428 VGAATTKVETL
+428 GSTATTKVETL

-503 LKPRND
+503 LKPRNN

>member
-138 IEVAE
+138 IEVPEA
-143 VTEDTEQTSVAEEE
+143 TEQASAGEEE
-157 QSEPTESAE
+157 QSEQDEPAESEKTIIEEEESA
-166 PEETAA
+166 
-172 AETVSVAPVV
+172 APVA
-182 LPTEESAVP
+182 LPTEEPVVP
-191 VASVD
+191 VAPVD
-196 AEPVAETAE
+196 AGPVTETTE
-205 SVVSAESE
+205 SVVSAESD
-213 DTEAEKPA
+213 DTEVEKPA
-221 EPIETPESLEQTE
+221 ELIETAESLDQTDA
-234 TLSPESVES
+234 LS
-243 QGVAEVEPKSVELM
+243 QGTAEIGPEVVEPM
-257 DTPETADK
+257 NTPETADEE
-265 KTDTVI
+265 TNAVT
-271 ADESESA
+271 ADESENA
-278 EPVVEKTVE
+278 EPSVEKPVE
-287 TTVLNHTKV
+287 TTVSNPV
-296 PQEQKRPFC
+296 EVSQEQKRPFC

-319 LVGGVACWILMSGR
+319 LVGGAACWILMSGR
-333 RYIPENIYRKIM
+333 RYIPENIYRKII
-345 AQEEMLGQHTS
+345 AQEEMLEQRSS
-356 GEKPAVGFQQPAVDT
+356 GEKPAAGFQQPAADT

-378 TDTVNNPVEQQ
+378 TDTVNNQVEQQ
-389 ETAVQQT
+389 ETAIQ
-396 PRIENKEKQQS
+396 PASRIENKKKTES
-407 ETTVIKPVASE
+407 ETTGMKPVAPE

-423 EKNRQ
+423 EKNKQ
-428 VGAATTKVETL
+428 GGTATTKVETL

-503 LKPRND
+503 LKPRNN

>member
-112 EAMEAGLQPEEADME
+112 EAMEAGLQPEEADTE
-127 DADESEAAGED
+127 DADELEATGED
-138 IEVAE
+138 IEVPE
-143 VTEDTEQTSVAEEE
+143 VTEDTEQTSAGEEE

-166 PEETAA
+166 PEKTAA

-182 LPTEESAVP
+182 LPMEEPAIP

-196 AEPVAETAE
+196 AEPVG
-205 SVVSAESE
+205 
-213 DTEAEKPA
+213 
-221 EPIETPESLEQTE
+221 PIETPESLEQTE

-243 QGVAEVEPKSVELM
+243 QGVAEAVEPM

-265 KTDTVI
+265 ETDTVI

-287 TTVLNHTKV
+287 TTVLNHTEV

-345 AQEEMLGQHTS
+345 AQEEMLGQYSS

-389 ETAVQQT
+389 ETAVQ
-396 PRIENKEKQQS
+396 PASRIENKEKQQS

-423 EKNRQ
+423 EKNKQ
-428 VGAATTKVETL
+428 GGAATTKVETL

>member
-138 IEVAE
+138 IEVPEA
-143 VTEDTEQTSVAEEE
+143 TGQASTGEEE
-157 QSEPTESAE
+157 QSEQDEPAESEKAIIEEEESA
-166 PEETAA
+166 
-172 AETVSVAPVV
+172 APVA
-182 LPTEESAVP
+182 LPTEEPVVP
-191 VASVD
+191 VAPVD
-196 AEPVAETAE
+196 AGPVTETAE

-213 DTEAEKPA
+213 DTEAEKPT
-221 EPIETPESLEQTE
+221 EPIETAESLEQTD
-234 TLSPESVES
+234 TLSQGTAEIGPEV
-243 QGVAEVEPKSVELM
+243 VEPM
-257 DTPETADK
+257 NTPETADEE
-265 KTDTVI
+265 TNAVT
-271 ADESESA
+271 ADESENA
-278 EPVVEKTVE
+278 EPSVEKPVE
-287 TTVLNHTKV
+287 TTVSNHV
-296 PQEQKRPFC
+296 EVSQEQKRPFC

-319 LVGGVACWILMSGR
+319 LVGGAACWILMSGR

-345 AQEEMLGQHTS
+345 AQEEMLEQRS
-356 GEKPAVGFQQPAVDT
+356 SDEKPAAGFQQLSADT

-389 ETAVQQT
+389 ETAIQQT
-396 PRIENKEKQQS
+396 ARIENKKKTES
-407 ETTVIKPVASE
+407 ETTGIKSVAPE
-418 KTSVA
+418 KTSAA
-423 EKNRQ
+423 EKNKQ
-428 VGAATTKVETL
+428 GSTATTKVETL

-503 LKPRND
+503 LKPRNN

>member
-112 EAMEAGLQPEEADME
+112 EAMEAGLQPEEADLE

-138 IEVAE
+138 IEVPEA
-143 VTEDTEQTSVAEEE
+143 TEQVSTGEKE
-157 QSEPTESAE
+157 QSEQDEPAESEKAIIEEEESA
-166 PEETAA
+166 
-172 AETVSVAPVV
+172 APVA
-182 LPTEESAVP
+182 LPTEEPTVP

-196 AEPVAETAE
+196 AGPVTETAE

-213 DTEAEKPA
+213 DTEAEKPT
-221 EPIETPESLEQTE
+221 EPIETAESLEQTD
-234 TLSPESVES
+234 TLSQGTAEIGPEV
-243 QGVAEVEPKSVELM
+243 VEPM
-257 DTPETADK
+257 NMPETADEE
-265 KTDTVI
+265 TNAVT
-271 ADESESA
+271 ADESENA
-278 EPVVEKTVE
+278 EPSVEKPVE
-287 TTVLNHTKV
+287 TTVSNHV
-296 PQEQKRPFC
+296 EVSQEQKRPFC

-319 LVGGVACWILMSGR
+319 LVGGAACWILMSGR

-345 AQEEMLGQHTS
+345 AQEEMLEQRSS
-356 GEKPAVGFQQPAVDT
+356 GEKPAAGFQQPAADT

-378 TDTVNNPVEQQ
+378 TDTVNNQVEQQ
-389 ETAVQQT
+389 ETAIQQT
-396 PRIENKEKQQS
+396 ARIENKIKTES
-407 ETTVIKPVASE
+407 ETTGIKPVAPE
-418 KTSVA
+418 KTSAA
-423 EKNRQ
+423 EKNKQ
-428 VGAATTKVETL
+428 GGTATTKVETL

-503 LKPRND
+503 LKPRNN

>member
-112 EAMEAGLQPEEADME
+112 EAMEAGLQPEEADTE

-138 IEVAE
+138 IEVLEA
-143 VTEDTEQTSVAEEE
+143 TEQVSAGEEE
-157 QSEPTESAE
+157 QSEQDEPAESEKAIIEEEESA
-166 PEETAA
+166 
-172 AETVSVAPVV
+172 APVA
-182 LPTEESAVP
+182 LPTEEPVVP
-191 VASVD
+191 VAPVD
-196 AEPVAETAE
+196 AGPVTETTE
-205 SVVSAESE
+205 SVVSAESD
-213 DTEAEKPA
+213 DTEMEKPA
-221 EPIETPESLEQTE
+221 ELIETAESLEQTD
-234 TLSPESVES
+234 TLSPEPAEP
-243 QGVAEVEPKSVELM
+243 QGAAEVVEPMNTL
-257 DTPETADK
+257 ETADEE
-265 KTDTVI
+265 TNAIT
-271 ADESESA
+271 ADESENA
-278 EPVVEKTVE
+278 EPSVEKPVE
-287 TTVLNHTKV
+287 TTVSNHV
-296 PQEQKRPFC
+296 EVLQEQKRPFC

-319 LVGGVACWILMSGR
+319 LVGGAACWILMSGR

-345 AQEEMLGQHTS
+345 AQEEMLEQRSS

-389 ETAVQQT
+389 ETAVQ
-396 PRIENKEKQQS
+396 PASRIENKEKQQS

-423 EKNRQ
+423 EKNKQ
-428 VGAATTKVETL
+428 GGAATTKVETL

>member
-138 IEVAE
+138 FEVPEA
-143 VTEDTEQTSVAEEE
+143 TGQASTGEEE
-157 QSEPTESAE
+157 QSEQDESAE
-166 PEETAA
+166 SEKAIIEEEESA
-172 AETVSVAPVV
+172 
-182 LPTEESAVP
+182 LPTEEPTVP

-196 AEPVAETAE
+196 AGPVTD
-205 SVVSAESE
+205 SAESE

-221 EPIETPESLEQTE
+221 EPIETAEALEQTD
-234 TLSPESVES
+234 TLSPEPAEP
-243 QGVAEVEPKSVELM
+243 QGTAEIGPEVVEPM
-257 DTPETADK
+257 NTPETADEE
-265 KTDTVI
+265 TNAVT
-271 ADESESA
+271 ADESENA
-278 EPVVEKTVE
+278 EPSVEKPVE
-287 TTVLNHTKV
+287 TTVSNHV
-296 PQEQKRPFC
+296 EVSQEQKRPFC

-319 LVGGVACWILMSGR
+319 LVGGAACWILMSGR

-345 AQEEMLGQHTS
+345 AQEEMLEQRSS
-356 GEKPAVGFQQPAVDT
+356 GEKPAAGFQQLAADT

-389 ETAVQQT
+389 ETAIQQT
-396 PRIENKEKQQS
+396 ARIENKKKTEC
-407 ETTVIKPVASE
+407 ETTGIKSVAPE
-418 KTSVA
+418 KTSAA
-423 EKNRQ
+423 EKNKQ
-428 VGAATTKVETL
+428 GSTATTKVETL

-503 LKPRND
+503 LKPRNN